1 MGATTKAK
9 KTAMLQGVPDV
20 KAKMYQ
26 ECFNSIK
33 IEQLLP
39 KILPI

>member
-9 KTAMLQGVPDV
+9 KTAMLQDLPDV
-20 KAKMYQ
+20 KANIYQ
-26 ECFNSIK
+26 ECFNSMKIK
-33 IEQLLP
+33 QLLP

>member
-20 KAKMYQ
+20 KAKIYQ
-26 ECFNSIK
+26 ECLNSIK
-33 IEQLLP
+33 IKQHLP
-39 KILPI
+39 KNLPI